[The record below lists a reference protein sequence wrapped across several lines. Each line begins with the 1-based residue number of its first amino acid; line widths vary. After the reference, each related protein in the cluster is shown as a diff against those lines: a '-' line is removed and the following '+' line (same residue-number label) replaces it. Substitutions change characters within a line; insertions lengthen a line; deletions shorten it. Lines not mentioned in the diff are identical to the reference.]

1 MRKCHRRGMY
11 QGSRM
16 MAGRLEEGVDI
27 HTGEK
32 IDGPPDIAAPQEP
45 HLCLGQVL
53 SQLQPH
59 QVEEE

>member
-1 MRKCHRRGMY
+1 
-11 QGSRM
+11 M